1 MAARR
6 AAASNGEVKTAK
18 APAADA
24 IEAKSNSGDRRAVSP
39 VARKLAA
46 ELGVNLDR
54 VIGSGPGGRIT
65 REDVERAA
73 KSPPPPVPATASLQ
87 TIPMRGMRKTIAER
101 MHQSLRD
108 TAQLTITS
116 EADVTPATEL
126 RERLKRE
133 FDFTYTDLLIQAAG
147 RALLK
152 HPRMNA
158 RLEGSHIPPQ
168 AMPTSGSRFRSTK
181 D

>member
-1 MAARR
+1 RTKYASAP
-6 AAASNGEVKTAK
+6 AAAANGEVTAAK
-18 APAADA
+18 ASTPDV
-24 IEAKSNSGDRRAVSP
+24 IEAKSTSSQRRAVSP

-54 VIGSGPGGRIT
+54 VTGRGPGGRIT

-73 KSPPPPVPATASLQ
+73 KSPPPPVAPATPRQ
-87 TIPMRGMRKTIAER
+87 TIPLRGMRKTIAER

-133 FDFTYTDLLIQAAG
+133 FDFTYTDLLIQAA
-147 RALLK
+147 
-152 HPRMNA
+152 
-158 RLEGSHIPPQ
+158 
-168 AMPTSGSRFRSTK
+168 
-181 D
+181 